1 MCLTILSTFTEFNGN
16 SFGDIVGFGMIC
28 LSFNTSYFVMD
39 RFTDKVYILND
50 NWSLVSFAAFYFNKH
65 FNLCLKKYQ

>member
-28 LSFNTSYFVMD
+28 LSLNTSYFVMD

-50 NWSLVSFAAFYFNKH
+50 NGSFDQVYMHQNSIYFLTNI
-65 FNLCLKKYQ
+65 F

>member
-50 NWSLVSFAAFYFNKH
+50 NGSFDQVYMHQNSIYLLT
-65 FNLCLKKYQ
+65 NIL